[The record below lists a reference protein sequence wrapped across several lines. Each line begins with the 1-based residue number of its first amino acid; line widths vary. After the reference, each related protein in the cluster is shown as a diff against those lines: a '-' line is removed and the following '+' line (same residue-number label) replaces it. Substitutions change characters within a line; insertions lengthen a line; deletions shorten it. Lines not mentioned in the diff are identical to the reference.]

1 MDTAGTKQHNQL
13 AEQYVGVEVKDVQH
27 GGRKRW
33 DALGLWLA
41 EFDKELAW
49 HTGVA
54 YTGHTLRQV
63 EDGWQMI
70 LRGRRRNADL
80 VAFVGGSNVLEV
92 YRNLWRGVTN
102 DFLRFKPDKFKVRL

>member
-1 MDTAGTKQHNQL
+1 MGTAGKKTHNQL
-13 AEQYVGVEVKDVQH
+13 AEQYVGVEVKDVCY

-33 DALGLWLA
+33 DALGLWLV

-49 HTGVA
+49 YTGIE

-70 LRGRRRNADL
+70 VRGRRRNEHL
-80 VAFVGGSNVLEV
+80 VAFVGGSDVLEV
-92 YRNLWRGVTN
+92 YRNLWSAVTK
-102 DFLRFKPDKFKVRL
+102 DFLRFKPDKFKVQV